1 MKPTSPQPAAPAD
14 RLKPE
19 PPSSANRREFLRG
32 SARYTAL
39 AVLGL
44 LASKV
49 LGRRAASACVNQSV
63 CGSCP
68 IFTDCTLPQAITIK
82 EVKPAGKL

>member
-1 MKPTSPQPAAPAD
+1 MKPASPQPTDPAG

-19 PPSSANRREFLRG
+19 PLSSANRREFLRG

-44 LASKV
+44 VAGKV
-49 LGRRAASACVNQSV
+49 LGRRSASACVNQSV

-68 IFTDCTLPQAITIK
+68 VLTGCTLPQALTTK
-82 EVKPAGKL
+82 EVKPTSAL